1 MKEVCE
7 GIRGAGW
14 RGASTSLDDVS
25 GEEAVNFR
33 LDKIYRTLSG
43 GGGLKNCNKE
53 RWGRNQSGGGEDF
66 KKSNIKLD
74 IIW

>member
-33 LDKIYRTLSG
+33 VGKIYSTLSG
-43 GGGLKNCNKE
+43 GSDLKITTKKCGGV
-53 RWGRNQSGGGEDF
+53 RGEVF
-66 KKSNIKLD
+66 IGEQK
-74 IIW
+74 